1 MVSSK
6 SPRLQFGGSV
16 KVKVAEMGDDIA
28 KSTSYVMRK
37 YRKAPPSVILHL
49 HPTHFRFDQQDGT
62 FSYSSPMRFLLEY
75 IKNETVPHDIVEEL
89 LLSGVKFYEGT
100 RSGQCLL

>member
-6 SPRLQFGGSV
+6 SPRLQPGGST
-16 KVKVAEMGDDIA
+16 KVTVAEMGDDTA
-28 KSTSYVMRK
+28 KSTSYIMRK
-37 YRKAPPSVILHL
+37 YRKAPPSIILHL

-62 FSYSSPMRFLLEY
+62 FSYSSPMRFLLEH

-100 RSGQCLL
+100 RSGRCIL